1 MLTHLAN
8 GSIEVACGGF
18 NALSLSTK
26 WGLVGHYFGELNEFF
41 PQSDFMADECIKLLG

>member
-26 WGLVGHYFGELNEFF
+26 WGLVGHYFGGLNEFF
-41 PQSDFMADECIKLLG
+41 PQSDFMADERVKLLG